1 MGIILNCFIQELLPV
16 HSSVTCVRCFC
27 VCVCVFIVVC
37 IYYMG
42 IKWSYDMIWLYV
54 ADVECRRVLMELLL
68 WLAGVELT
76 DGEGWCIIII
86 IVQQL
91 LQLLTGYALNK
102 VSVLLLSQKHFPD
115 ICIYCWQFSKAMSQ
129 LKYTSQPPFPPPLPP
144 KSMHQVID
152 IPEMPGISLLLFSF
166 SFFLFPSLFP
176 SLSFFFFWWGRGV
189 GG

>member
-1 MGIILNCFIQELLPV
+1 M
-16 HSSVTCVRCFC
+16 
-27 VCVCVFIVVC
+27 
-37 IYYMG
+37 Y
-42 IKWSYDMIWLYV
+42 
-54 ADVECRRVLMELLL
+54 
-68 WLAGVELT
+68 
-76 DGEGWCIIII
+76 III

-176 SLSFFFFWWGRGV
+176 SLSFFFLVGQGGWGLGKGFPSYSCCNADSVLQYYLPTPIPTQGNGLEKGSCTHANHRFGSCLLSE
-189 GG
+189 